1 MLIVKSIFLCLTSL
15 KGNAYLNYT
24 EMSFFIYQI
33 NKGLQVRL
41 HDAGENTEN
50 QAISLI
56 TVNMK

>member
-1 MLIVKSIFLCLTSL
+1 
-15 KGNAYLNYT
+15 
-24 EMSFFIYQI
+24 MSFLIYQI